1 MDTPNFLTIDTA
13 TNTVKTYEPYVIF
26 NGKNPLL
33 NERLFEV
40 DFVSRE
46 VSRAQLLEIAKR
58 MEATML
64 KHGGLG
70 LAANQIGLKLRMF
83 VMTGPEVSVC
93 INPSILGQ
101 SIEVKREKEGCL
113 TFPYLFLPVSRPE
126 WIDAQWFD
134 IDGKVHTA
142 RYSGL
147 TARVFAHEL
156 DHLNGIVYTSYV
168 GNLTLSMAKKKRD
181 KTIKKIQRFM
191 EQKQAQQTALSPTSY
206 RT

>member
-1 MDTPNFLTIDTA
+1 MDNTPSFMTIDTG
-13 TNTVKTYEPYVIF
+13 TNTIKTYEPYGIF
-26 NGKNPLL
+26 NSKNPLL
-33 NERLFEV
+33 NERLFEF
-40 DFVSRE
+40 DFVNRM
-46 VSRAQLLEIAKR
+46 VSRVQLLEIAKR

-93 INPSILGQ
+93 INPSILGK
-101 SIEVKREKEGCL
+101 SVEEKREKEGCL
-113 TFPYLFLPVSRPE
+113 TFPYLFLPVNRPE

-142 RYSGL
+142 RYTGL

-168 GNLTLSMAKKKRD
+168 GTLTLSMAKKKRD
-181 KTIKKIQRFM
+181 KMFKKITRM
-191 EQKQAQQTALSPTSY
+191 TELKQAQKV
-206 RT
+206 